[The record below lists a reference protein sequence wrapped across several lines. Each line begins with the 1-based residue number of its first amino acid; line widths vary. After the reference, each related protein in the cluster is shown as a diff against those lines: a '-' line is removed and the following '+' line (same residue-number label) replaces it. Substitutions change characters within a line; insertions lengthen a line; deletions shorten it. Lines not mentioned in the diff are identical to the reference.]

1 MTPKSTADSKLEKE
15 WHFCRSKTDDKL
27 RSNFNETLD
36 LANVR
41 SVKETLAHVEMCHPG
56 DIFGFFF
63 LVSISIVIAA
73 HRLY

>member
-63 LVSISIVIAA
+63 SFQ
-73 HRLY
+73 